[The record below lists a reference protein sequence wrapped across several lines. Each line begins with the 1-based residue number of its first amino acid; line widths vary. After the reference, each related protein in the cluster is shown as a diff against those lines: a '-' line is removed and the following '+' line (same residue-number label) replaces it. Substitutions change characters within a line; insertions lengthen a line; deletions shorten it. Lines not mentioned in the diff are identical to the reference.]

1 MRLKKVPDIVDTLYS
16 RNIVKINQNCKV
28 AIRKTSPEIVEKSTF
43 TDKV

>member
-1 MRLKKVPDIVDTLYS
+1 MAIIPQQTLF
-16 RNIVKINQNCKV
+16 VCCKV